1 MQRSPAFYF
10 VYIPIAMLLLF
21 VFGLAIILM
30 ATGTRFVAT
39 PVPATPA
46 DIFYEEGK
54 GRLKGKIILE
64 DGSPNTEKVQLSY
77 DSKRVTGTS
86 SSSYSASGPQVTDSF
101 DLEAQSGETYL
112 MFISSNYTPAW
123 LGPLENHAD
132 GLIDDLVVV
141 LKKGVP
147 LDISLTDENGNPI
160 IDANVN
166 GFPILNDGG
175 GQHIPFK
182 ATQAGVYRI
191 ENVNDLTYKIFVEAD
206 GFEPTSFKI
215 ENPDKVG
222 LYNKELV
229 KADPTSGTVIGADNQ
244 PVANAKFL
252 LYVRAMVVGGNTSG
266 THCWSGKEIGVTDE
280 QGKFELDDLM
290 SDHEHSGIIE
300 APDKRRIP
308 FTNLTAG
315 STGLVYEMPPQ
326 RTLHGKITGDLAQLH
341 DRYFNEFKENRPYIK
356 VDQEYT
362 YSYGS
367 SNHSNNLHDYIP
379 LDQQAAE
386 ATFACP
392 GIFSEKVEV
401 LIGPYRV
408 EFNPNDYASQGDLL
422 LEFNLDNGEKT
433 IRSYKA
439 PANLNEQEN

>member
-46 DIFYEEGK
+46 DFLYEEGK

-112 MFISSNYTPAW
+112 MFISSNYAPAW

-175 GQHIPFK
+175 GQHIPFN

-341 DRYFNEFKENRPYIK
+341 DRHFNEFKENRPYVK